1 MRING
6 VLCACLNNQ
15 EKKNAFSKT
24 MCQNDN
30 EIKLTTTTSVQVNME
45 PEDCDEMKKIKM
57 ENTELR
63 TDKTALEKQISDLEM
78 EISRLKKKLDKL
90 PGDTSYTLDKNKD
103 EKQNIFSRVIKAAV
117 IEQSRISTILCET
130 VLQKLPYTLHK
141 KQKLFLQKFYCQVC
155 GSGKYHEPDFCN
167 VNRLGG
173 RTCVL
178 CDERHFS
185 VLCPLISN
193 YF

>member
-1 MRING
+1 
-6 VLCACLNNQ
+6 
-15 EKKNAFSKT
+15 

-30 EIKLTTTTSVQVNME
+30 EINLTTTSSVQVNRE
-45 PEDCDEMKKIKM
+45 PEDCDEIKKIKM

-63 TDKTALEKQISDLEM
+63 TDKSALEKQISDLEM

-90 PGDTSYTLDKNKD
+90 PGDTSYTFDKNKD

-130 VLQKLPYTLHK
+130 ILQKLPYTLHK
-141 KQKLFLQKFYCQVC
+141 KQNLFLQNFYCQVC
-155 GSGKYHEPDFCN
+155 GSGKYHELEFCN
-167 VNRLGG
+167 ANRLGG

-185 VLCPLISN
+185 ILCPPYIKLFLGCNIILIAN
-193 YF
+193 NIVYV